1 MEPWEAQRWVA
12 LYKAAMIEVD
22 LSKLPER
29 IANAKS
35 AMTDRTKHL
44 SASND
49 GQAELEAIA
58 DALKGLRIL
67 RKEAD

>member
-1 MEPWEAQRWVA
+1 MEPWEAQRWVV

-44 SASND
+44 SASNG
-49 GQAELEAIA
+49 GQAELAQLA
-58 DALKGLRIL
+58 
-67 RKEAD
+67 